1 VKVSG
6 GRLMPDNR
14 AREEDKNLILK
25 AKKAMRSAYAPY
37 SNFKVGAAILSRE
50 GKVFSGA
57 NLENSS
63 FGITVCAERVA
74 LYKALSSG
82 EKDFIKIAI
91 ASSAEKPITPCGL
104 CRQALFEFSPGLKV
118 VCSNL
123 TGKIK
128 KYTLKQL
135 LPYPFK
141 YEKRKR
147 KRN

>member
-1 VKVSG
+1 MSN
-6 GRLMPDNR
+6 NR
-14 AREEDKNLILK
+14 AGAEDKNLILE
-25 AKKAMRSAYAPY
+25 AKKAIKSAYAPY
-37 SNFKVGAAILSRE
+37 SNFEVGAALLSRD
-50 GKVFSGA
+50 GKVFTGA

-91 ASSAEKPITPCGL
+91 VASAEKPITPCGL
-104 CRQALFEFSPGLKV
+104 CRQALFEFSPDLKV
-118 VCSNL
+118 ICSNMKGRTQKYSL
-123 TGKIK
+123 K
-128 KYTLKQL
+128 KL

-147 KRN
+147 KVN